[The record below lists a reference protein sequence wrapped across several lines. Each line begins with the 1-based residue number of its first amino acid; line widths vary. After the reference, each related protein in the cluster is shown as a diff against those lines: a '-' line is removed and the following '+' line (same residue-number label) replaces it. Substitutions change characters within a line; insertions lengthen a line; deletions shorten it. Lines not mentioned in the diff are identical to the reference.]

1 MEAELE
7 ESSRDNKALLLAIE
21 NHELKLKATTKEMHH
36 ERQQVY
42 NWHNIMFTC
51 GVWQVHNL
59 KVEIQGFKANLH
71 NTTRFI
77 QEPKQLKEI
86 MKELYKKYLRDYD
99 QVSTL
104 Y

>member
-42 NWHNIMFTC
+42 RQTC
-51 GVWQVHNL
+51 WYHIVYV
-59 KVEIQGFKANLH
+59 
-71 NTTRFI
+71 
-77 QEPKQLKEI
+77 
-86 MKELYKKYLRDYD
+86 LYA
-99 QVSTL
+99 
-104 Y
+104 